1 MRRDVVLALFLATTS
16 GLFAA
21 LGAYNWMPMGQTK
34 KPVVQAPP
42 QIELTTVLVA
52 KKDLVFGASL
62 NADELQE
69 SKWPADTVP
78 DGSYKTVAEFFGEQ
92 QNRVVL
98 EGLRANEPILR
109 GKVSGPGQ
117 RATLSNM
124 IGTGKKAVA
133 VKVDEVLGVGGF
145 VLPGDYVDLLLVVEE
160 REDDD
165 RKKPK
170 LPGYTDLL
178 VERVRVL
185 AVDQNSDLKL
195 ETPKLV
201 QTVTLEVEIDEAQK
215 IALAGTL
222 GRISLV
228 LRSNALAADAKRPKR
243 LSSTDLSGDSGD
255 KASFQPTIAV
265 APEPETVA
273 PSVREEEEPAP
284 PPVAKINIVRST
296 ESSEYSVTR
305 VKPKG

>member
-1 MRRDVVLALFLATTS
+1 MRRDVVLALFLASTS

-21 LGAYNWMPMGQTK
+21 VGAYNWMPTGQTK
-34 KPVVQAPP
+34 KLVVQAPP
-42 QIELTTVLVA
+42 SIELTTVLVA
-52 KKDLVFGASL
+52 KRDLVFGASL
-62 NADELQE
+62 NADELHE
-69 SKWPADTVP
+69 AKWPADTVP
-78 DGSYKTVAEFFGEQ
+78 DGAYKNVAEFFGEQ

-98 EGLRANEPILR
+98 ESLRANEPVLR

-201 QTVTLEVEIDEAQK
+201 QTVTLEVEIDDAQK

-222 GRISLV
+222 GKISLV
-228 LRSNALAADAKRPKR
+228 LRSNAQAAAGKRPRR
-243 LSSTDLSGDSGD
+243 LSSTDLAGDSGD

-265 APEPETVA
+265 APVPDMVP
-273 PSVREEEEPAP
+273 PSVREEEVPAP
-284 PPVAKINIVRST
+284 PPVAKINIVRSV
-296 ESSEYSVTR
+296 ESSEYSVAR
-305 VKPKG
+305 VKPKD